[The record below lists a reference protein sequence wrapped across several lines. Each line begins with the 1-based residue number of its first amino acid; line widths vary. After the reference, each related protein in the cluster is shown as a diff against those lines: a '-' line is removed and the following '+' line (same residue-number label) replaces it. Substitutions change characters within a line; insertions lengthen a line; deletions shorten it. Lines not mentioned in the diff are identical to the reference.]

1 MPNFFHLIY
10 SISEQEPVSA
20 TKSLRRRSSLADV
33 DAHSSSFYSVMNRPH
48 SGSYFELLQRQSI
61 HINQRQSVRAGYTVS
76 SQGEYGEEDD
86 VLNELTA
93 TESPRVL
100 GTSGRESF
108 SLKNP
113 NPSTY
118 ESTATDDEGAR
129 RLIRQEE
136 QVRLSQLLFRQPLTK
151 QVTYLTQ
158 LIVISVDLNQSVI
171 IVRLKMKMRSCLF
184 KAMMTLSLRISLK
197 VMPSDLASSTMTNMR
212 DWRRP
217 SMLGSRRP

>member
-1 MPNFFHLIY
+1 MYMCFIYIHHTCIRTCHILNNPFTSSIY
-10 SISEQEPVSA
+10 SISEQAPVSA

-61 HINQRQSVRAGYTVS
+61 HINQRQSVRAGYAVS

-136 QVRLSQLLFRQPLTK
+136 QVRLSQLLFRQPLAK
-151 QVTYLTQ
+151 QV
-158 LIVISVDLNQSVI
+158 
-171 IVRLKMKMRSCLF
+171 
-184 KAMMTLSLRISLK
+184 K
-197 VMPSDLASSTMTNMR
+197 VTNTINR
-212 DWRRP
+212 Y
-217 SMLGSRRP
+217 SH